1 MVRRQCSSMDSA
13 WGLSQISRK
22 QVLSAQGGL
31 TWEGEKRRN
40 PLTSGRP
47 ALLISQ
53 DFISHVQL
61 AVTEGEINQSTKNMI
76 RVTKLGPKRA
86 DLKLRLGFGEGAES
100 SKPPLV
106 LQKSHQPADVT
117 LDIVGGLDHGIW
129 DGIRQNPKST
139 RRKPHI

>member
-1 MVRRQCSSMDSA
+1 MLKHGFSL
-13 WGLSQISRK
+13 GL
-22 QVLSAQGGL
+22 VP
-31 TWEGEKRRN
+31 N
-40 PLTSGRP
+40 
-47 ALLISQ
+47 LLKTG
-53 DFISHVQL
+53 FISSRWPYLGRGEEEEPLDIWKACFAHKPGFYL
-61 AVTEGEINQSTKNMI
+61 PRSTCCDKREGEINQSTENMI

-86 DLKLRLGFGEGAES
+86 DLKLSLGFGEGAES
-100 SKPPLV
+100 PKPPLV